1 LRKLLGLGGGSRLLR
16 SILDLFE
23 ALVDSED
30 ELEELLSGVSVGCWW
45 WDIVHERMKNKKK

>member
-23 ALVDSED
+23 ALVERED
-30 ELEELLSGVSVGCWW
+30 ELELLSGVSVGC
-45 WDIVHERMKNKKK
+45 